1 MEDHPGGKIVPLKRL
16 GFLGEQKKVN
26 LQFFMK
32 ILVLIIC
39 AFGFAIFTKGI
50 FLSPRNITLLLRQT
64 AINGVLATGM
74 VLVIVSGNI
83 DLSIGSGVALSGAVL
98 AILQTW
104 YGWSIAPSILFVL
117 GVGLLMG
124 FFNGFWII
132 RGVPSFV
139 ATLGSML
146 LLRGLAL
153 IFTKGISIAPLNM
166 STKMIGQGFIPKTPS
181 ALLFLGIFIIYII
194 HWILRR
200 KAYNSNKET
209 LKKKK
214 PLIQLVLFGFLTA
227 IIIYIAYGY
236 KGIPIPV
243 LIMITVMVIVWFVSQ
258 YTAFGRY
265 VYAVGGNSEA
275 SRFSGINVKSITFN
289 VFLIMGILTS
299 LGGILL
305 SARLDGAMPAMG
317 YFMELDAIAAA
328 IIGGC
333 SMAGGVGTVWGALF
347 GALFIATLDN
357 GMSLMNV
364 SSFVQYV
371 VKGIIIILAVFS
383 DVKAKR

>member
-1 MEDHPGGKIVPLKRL
+1 MLLKRL
-16 GFLGEQKKVN
+16 SFLGELKKVN
-26 LQFFMK
+26 LPLFVK

-39 AFGFAIFTKGI
+39 ALGFEAFTKGI

-64 AINGVLATGM
+64 AINGVLASGM

-104 YGWSIAPSILFVL
+104 YSWSTIPSILFVL

-124 FFNGFWII
+124 IFNGFWII

-153 IFTKGISIAPLNM
+153 VFTKGISIAPLNV
-166 STKMIGQGFIPKTPS
+166 STKMIGQGFISKTPS
-181 ALLFLGIFIIYII
+181 VLLLLGIFILYTIF
-194 HWILRR
+194 WISRR
-200 KAYNSNKET
+200 RAYNSNKET

-227 IIIYIAYGY
+227 IIIYILYGY

-243 LIMITVMVIVWFVSQ
+243 LIMIAVIVILWFVSRF
-258 YTAFGRY
+258 TAFGRY
-265 VYAVGGNSEA
+265 VYAVGGNAEA
-275 SRFSGINVKSITFN
+275 SRFSGINVKNITLF
-289 VFLIMGILTS
+289 VFIIMGILTA

-305 SARLDGAMPAMG
+305 SARLDGAMPVMG
-317 YFMELDAIAAA
+317 YYMELDAIAAA
-328 IIGGC
+328 FIGGC
-333 SMAGGVGTVWGALF
+333 SMGGGVGTVWGALF
-347 GALFIATLDN
+347 GALFMATLDN

-383 DVKAKR
+383 DVTAKRRV